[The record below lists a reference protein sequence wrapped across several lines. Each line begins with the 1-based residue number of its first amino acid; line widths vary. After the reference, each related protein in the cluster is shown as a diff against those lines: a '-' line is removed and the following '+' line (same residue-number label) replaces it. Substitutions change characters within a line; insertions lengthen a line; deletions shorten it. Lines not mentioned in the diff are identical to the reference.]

1 MTTPLFPRPVAHR
14 GLHDRA
20 NGVIENS
27 ASAFA
32 AAIAGDFA
40 IECDLQLTSD
50 GHAVVFHDEK
60 LERLTGETGLVSD
73 RTLT

>member
-1 MTTPLFPRPVAHR
+1 
-14 GLHDRA
+14 LHDRA

-50 GHAVVFHDEK
+50 GHAVVFTTK
-60 LERLTGETGLVSD
+60 SSNASPAKPALSATAPWPK
-73 RTLT
+73 